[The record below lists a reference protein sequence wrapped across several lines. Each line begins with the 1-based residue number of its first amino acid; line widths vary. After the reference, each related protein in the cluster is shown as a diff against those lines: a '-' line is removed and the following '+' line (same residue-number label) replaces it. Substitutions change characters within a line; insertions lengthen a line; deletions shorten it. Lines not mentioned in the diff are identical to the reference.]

1 MQNLSKGAL
10 RLFLITLI
18 LAAPGIFKVTHSQA
32 ITVSGIS
39 ENPITVNFKN
49 SSLREAMD
57 EIRKKSGLGIIYNDS
72 DLPAEIRVSYQ
83 VQNKP
88 VREVLDHLFKNTQL
102 GYKEYKGSLVIYVKE
117 SSGQKKTN
125 NLGSLLG
132 TLSNA
137 ETGEVL
143 IGATVLIIGTA
154 WGSTTDVDGRYSI
167 KNIPV
172 GNYQLAISYIGYEN
186 AIVRDVKI
194 EGGETIALDYK
205 LKPSTTQ
212 LQDVEIIGD
221 KALSGNVVETN
232 EISMVN
238 QIKASSSI
246 ITGISAQQIARSVDQ
261 DAGQVAR
268 RLPGVAVLNNFVNI
282 RGMHERYNLTY
293 LNGMVAPSSET
304 DTRAFS
310 YDLLPSSMIDKM
322 TVYRSPAP
330 ELLADWAGGAI
341 KIETKNT
348 SIARQ
353 IEVNFSTWFRP
364 GSSFEDYHTYE
375 GGKRDWLGRDD
386 GTRALPGGFP
396 ETGQIPAGGF
406 ADVEEGAFDPRAEN
420 NFTAEQLA
428 QNVALGRKMYS
439 RWNLQKASHGLD
451 YRGGINYYDAVKL
464 GKMRLSNLTSLSTTQ
479 AMQIIHQD
487 FAPQAAGFTRDGNN
501 VAGKY
506 FRDTISQIQARWSVV
521 QNLRLDINPR
531 HFLEAKGLYNQLG
544 TDETLVRDGYVGRD
558 ADVGL
563 GYQTRVLYTYRSRA
577 VLATQLAGSH
587 SLGKNENHVIQWAGG
602 YGYSEDNTP
611 AQRLLKLEPLNP
623 DDPVALRSL
632 NDNPGYGETLQN
644 SHYYTLAFEKN
655 YTFSLDYVSRLP
667 EGYFFKIGAFNE
679 IKDRN
684 VDARK
689 IVFGNLFRN
698 GADGSPLT
706 QWNADEMFSMDRYL
720 DDGSGTFIYD
730 NQYLNGQFSV
740 SSSIIGL
747 YGAVNIPLLNKK
759 LNIYGGVR
767 YEGQDLLLESPA
779 SITNPAQVYTDRYL
793 FYWLPSV
800 NVSYN
805 FTDKVLLRGAY
816 GKTLNRPN
824 FRELMPYLVQDPKLD
839 RTLRGDSSLVDA
851 EIHNFDLRLEYYPG
865 EGEFI
870 SLGAYYKKLSNAIE
884 PYIERQGNST
894 EIVNP
899 SNTPEATVFG
909 VEAEVRKSLG
919 FLPWRWARHF
929 SVISNVAL
937 LKSKVQYQDSLFSLQ
952 NSDFRM
958 FSRPLEG
965 TASFVINA
973 GIYYDHE
980 EWGTKISALYNVL
993 GQRLILAPT
1002 SLFPAYYEM
1011 PRHVI
1016 DLTVR
1021 QRITKH
1027 IEMRAGVQDI
1037 LNQPVRRYADYDRNE
1052 YWSRHDRSKWPYKD
1066 WMFQEFRP
1074 GSYYM
1079 MGVNFTF

>member
-1 MQNLSKGAL
+1 MQNLLKGAV
-10 RLFLITLI
+10 RLFLIAII
-18 LAAPGIFKVTHSQA
+18 LTAPGPFKVTHSQA
-32 ITVSGIS
+32 ATVSRIS
-39 ENPITVNFKN
+39 ENPITVNFQN
-49 SSLREAMD
+49 ISLRDAMD
-57 EIRKKSGLGIIYNDS
+57 EIRKKSGMGIIYNDR
-72 DLPAEIRVSYQ
+72 DLPVEIRVNYQ
-83 VQNKP
+83 AQNKP
-88 VREVLDHLFKNTQL
+88 VREVLDHLLKDTQL

-117 SSGQKKTN
+117 PSGQTKTN
-125 NLGSLLG
+125 NLGSLQG

-154 WGSTTDVDGRYSI
+154 WGNTTDVDGRYSI
-167 KNIPV
+167 KSIPA
-172 GNYQLAISYIGYEN
+172 GNYQLAISYIGYED
-186 AIVRDVKI
+186 AIIRDVKI
-194 EGGETIALDYK
+194 DAGQAATLDYK

-212 LQDVEIIGD
+212 LQDIEIIGD

-232 EISMVN
+232 EVSMVN
-238 QIKASSSI
+238 QIKASNSI

-310 YDLLPSSMIDKM
+310 YDLLPSGMIDKM

-364 GSSFEDYHTYE
+364 GSGFEDYNTYE
-375 GGKRDWLGRDD
+375 GGKRDWLGSDD
-386 GTRALPGGFP
+386 GTRDLPDGFP

-406 ADVEEGAFDPRAEN
+406 NDVTENAADTRAEN

-428 QNVALGRKMYS
+428 QNAALGRKMYD
-439 RWNLQKASHGLD
+439 RWNLKKASHGLD

-479 AMQIIHQD
+479 SMQIIHQD
-487 FAPQAAGFTRDGNN
+487 FAPEAAGFTKDGSS

-506 FRDTISQIQARWSVV
+506 FRDTISQVQARWSVV

-531 HFLEAKGLYNQLG
+531 HFLEVKGLYNQLG
-544 TDETLVRDGYVGRD
+544 IDETLVRDGYVGRD
-558 ADVGL
+558 TDVGL
-563 GYQTRVLYTYRSRA
+563 GYQTSVLYTYRSRA

-587 SLGKNENHVIQWAGG
+587 NLGKNENHVIQWTGG
-602 YGYSEDNTP
+602 YGYSADNTP
-611 AQRLLKLEPLNP
+611 AQRLLRLEPLY
-623 DDPVALRSL
+623 DL
-632 NDNPGYGETLQN
+632 NDPAEPRFLGDSPGYGETLHN

-655 YTFSLDYVSRLP
+655 YTFSLDYKVGLP
-667 EGYFFKIGAFNE
+667 KGYFVKMGAFNE

-689 IVFGNLFRN
+689 IVFGGLSKD
-698 GADGSPLT
+698 GADGNPLT
-706 QWNADEMFSMDRYL
+706 QWHADEMFSADRHL

-730 NQYLNGQFSV
+730 SKYLNGQFDV
-740 SSSIIGL
+740 SSSIVGL
-747 YGAVNIPLLNKK
+747 YGAVNIPLFNKK
-759 LNIYGGVR
+759 INIYAGVR

-779 SITNPAQVYTDRYL
+779 SVSNPAQVYTDRYL

-805 FTDKVLLRGAY
+805 FTDKILLRAAY

-824 FRELMPYLVQDPKLD
+824 FRELMPYLVQDPRLD
-839 RTLRGDSSLVDA
+839 RILKGDSSLIDA
-851 EIHNFDLRLEYYPG
+851 EIHNVDLRLEYYPG

-870 SLGAYYKKLSNAIE
+870 SLGAYYKNLSNAIE
-884 PYIERQGNST
+884 PYVKREGDQER
-894 EIVNP
+894 VNF
-899 SNTPEATVFG
+899 SNTPGATVFG
-909 VEAEVRKSLG
+909 VEAEMRKSLS
-919 FLPWRWARHF
+919 FLPWRWAQRF

-937 LKSKVQYQDSLFSLQ
+937 LKSEVQYRDSLFNLQ

-993 GQRLILAPT
+993 GQRLVLAPT

-1021 QRITKH
+1021 QRLTKY
-1027 IEMRAGVQDI
+1027 IEVRAGVQDI

-1052 YWSRHDRSKWPYKD
+1052 YWSRHDRTKWPYKD